1 MTERASADAPDDR
14 DDAIPLVP
22 KLRPTQARSRD
33 TFELILDVAGEL
45 LGEIGFEQLTT
56 NLICRRAGLTPPA
69 LYRYFPNKYAVLK
82 ELGDRLMRRQ
92 DVEVVAWLEAGGL
105 EGATFDER
113 LDKSIAIQERM
124 VAIQRDFPG
133 GVAIGRALRAVPLLQ
148 DLRIRSRDTVAAAFA
163 GILRARFAGAD
174 PHRLAVAC
182 RMMVELTYSATEM
195 VAEEPDRDSA
205 TINREVCLLF
215 ALYFESFEHG
225 MPGKGQAN
233 GVA

>member
-1 MTERASADAPDDR
+1 MTATV
-14 DDAIPLVP
+14 PLTT
-22 KLRPTQARSRD
+22 KLRPTQARAQD

-56 NLICRRAGLTPPA
+56 NLICRRAGITPPA

-105 EGATFDER
+105 DGTTFDER
-113 LDKSIAIQERM
+113 VERSIAIQERM

-133 GVAIGRALRAVPLLQ
+133 GVAIGRALRAVPMLQ
-148 DLRIRSRDTVAAAFA
+148 DLRIKSRDMVAAAFA
-163 GILRARFAGAD
+163 EALRGQYPNTAER
-174 PHRLAVAC
+174 RLQVAC

-195 VAEEPDRDSA
+195 VVEEPDRDA
-205 TINREVCLLF
+205 EMINREVCVLF
-215 ALYFESFEHG
+215 ARYFEHFD
-225 MPGKGQAN
+225 
-233 GVA
+233 